1 MNEKRAEDTGVWQ
14 IERLPHMREVP
25 GLTSSTGV
33 GWEDLL
39 NKGKSLQLPEDSACF
54 MLV

>member
-1 MNEKRAEDTGVWQ
+1 MNEKRAEDTGLGQ
-14 IERLPHMREVP
+14 IECPPCMREVP

-39 NKGKSLQLPEDSACF
+39 NKCKSLQLPEGPACF